1 MVREGRLVYN
11 FAQRCEGKVTDRED
25 TRQILLIYK
34 LSVRISIYTCI
45 VYIHICPM
53 HVCVCVFMSVC
64 HERVYV
70 CLSINSPFPSRA
82 EPVAHVTSAQVKSP
96 GFSTRSPR
104 APLPPPPLSL
114 PHTLSF
120 VYFSRVFPS
129 CSVRL
134 CHASSVCHALGLS
147 WQFFFFYSD
156 LHVLLLCCCLRR
168 SRFLAILILSITQ
181 RHI

>member
-1 MVREGRLVYN
+1 
-11 FAQRCEGKVTDRED
+11 
-25 TRQILLIYK
+25 
-34 LSVRISIYTCI
+34 
-45 VYIHICPM
+45 M
-53 HVCVCVFMSVC
+53 HVCVSAFMFVC
-64 HERVYV
+64 HERVCV

-147 WQFFFFYSD
+147 WQFFSFILIYMCFFCVAVSVVLVFLLFLFSASRNAILSD
-156 LHVLLLCCCLRR
+156 LNRR
-168 SRFLAILILSITQ
+168 E
-181 RHI
+181 